1 MLAEILL
8 TVHQKSFCTLYHNAE
23 KVVEELM
30 EDMDTYTD
38 PDESDSSA
46 DDVDP
51 TWEPEKLDQEYER
64 TADDD
69 DNFTRRILG
78 QS

>member
-1 MLAEILL
+1 MYYNL
-8 TVHQKSFCTLYHNAE
+8 E

-46 DDVDP
+46 DEVDP
-51 TWEPEKLDQEYER
+51 IWEPEKLDQEYEKS
-64 TADDD
+64 ADDD
-69 DNFTRRILG
+69 DDNSTRR
-78 QS
+78 Q

>member
-1 MLAEILL
+1 
-8 TVHQKSFCTLYHNAE
+8 
-23 KVVEELM
+23 
-30 EDMDTYTD
+30 MDTYTD

-69 DNFTRRILG
+69 DNSTRRILG